1 MRDGYIRQIDGGL
14 DAKLMN
20 YFLDDNKRHEDD
32 LDGDAL
38 SHLGWGLN
46 PQSRW
51 DALALY
57 GDDPDRTYASAR
69 TFAGNYL
76 FSTGPNNEGGGTRDT
91 KGHYDVPMR
100 DCTILLDNDVIIEN
114 GVIKDKNMRVERVTR

>member
-1 MRDGYIRQIDGGL
+1 
-14 DAKLMN
+14 MN
-20 YFLDDNKRHEDD
+20 YFLDDNKSNENDM
-32 LDGDAL
+32 DGHAL

-57 GDDPDRTYASAR
+57 GDDPERTYASAR
-69 TFAGNYL
+69 TFTGNYL

-100 DCTILLDNDVIIEN
+100 DCTIMLDNDIIIEN
-114 GVIKDKNMRVERVTR
+114 GTVKDDNMKVERISR